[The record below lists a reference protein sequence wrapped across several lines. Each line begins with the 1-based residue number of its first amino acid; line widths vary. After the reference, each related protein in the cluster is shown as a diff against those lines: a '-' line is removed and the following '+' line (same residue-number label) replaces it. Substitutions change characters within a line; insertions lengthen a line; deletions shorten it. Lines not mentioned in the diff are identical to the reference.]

1 MKKILIIAAIIISI
15 MVINK
20 ERNEGI
26 VIPKNSIR
34 FRVIAN
40 SNSINDQLI
49 KNNISIYVEE
59 YISNLLKDSKTKDD
73 SLNKLLENKE
83 NIENHVQKYLD
94 INNINQKFNVMIG
107 ENYFPEKKHEGVIY
121 NAGYY
126 DSLVINLGDNQGM
139 NWWCVVY
146 PPLCLIEEDTKNVEY
161 TTLVEEILSNY
172 NM

>member
-1 MKKILIIAAIIISI
+1 MKKILIIAAIIISV

-59 YISNLLKDSKTKDD
+59 YISNLLKDAKTKDD

-83 NIENHVQKYLD
+83 NIEKHVQKYLD

-107 ENYFPEKKHEGVIY
+107 ENYFPEKKYEGVIY